1 MAQAMAQGILR
12 RRMLLDKVPGKP
24 GREIRSPA
32 CWLLLSLFGAVAC
45 IMGNFLLIGTLGKH
59 ICVPEETLKTESL
72 MGKSQKEESSW
83 CPKDCGTK
91 EVDLEECLAQLWIQ
105 DVTHISV
112 ALHRENKNSQR

>member
-1 MAQAMAQGILR
+1 MVQGMAAVLRWRIL
-12 RRMLLDKVPGKP
+12 LAKVPGKP
-24 GREIRSPA
+24 GQEIRSPA
-32 CWLLLSLFGAVAC
+32 CWLLYSLLGAAAC
-45 IMGNFLLIGTLGKH
+45 LTRSFLLIQETLGKY

-91 EVDLEECLAQLWIQ
+91 GVDSEECLTQLCIQ

-112 ALHRENKNSQR
+112 ALHRGNKNSQR